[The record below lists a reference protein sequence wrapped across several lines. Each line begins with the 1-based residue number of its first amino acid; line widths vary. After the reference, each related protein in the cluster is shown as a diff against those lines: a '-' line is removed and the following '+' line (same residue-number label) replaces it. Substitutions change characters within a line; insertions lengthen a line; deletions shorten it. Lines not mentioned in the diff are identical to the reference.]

1 MFKRLYDGSKI
12 HYTYTVRNIHSN
24 HYSSWLGFFCQC
36 QLPIFGPK
44 THHKIWQYDEKWQV
58 HGIDS
63 SISQATR
70 CFGRL
75 TQSPPPPGSNYPHI
89 QQLVLDILA
98 YHIISYYTFL
108 YIIYIYIF
116 SSTMTST
123 YIYLHIYIKTCSRH
137 HHSFHIIFDNIWLGV
152 QNLQTFKAEERGS
165 TQPRL
170 PNRLLAD
177 YQHTGDQ
184 SVGDIYLPTN
194 NHWMSSVTTC
204 QVQRW

>member
-1 MFKRLYDGSKI
+1 MTRNDKFTVSI
-12 HYTYTVRNIHSN
+12 HPSAKLHAASAAWLKVHHRQAQIILTYNSL
-24 HYSSWLGFFCQC
+24 SW
-36 QLPIFGPK
+36 
-44 THHKIWQYDEKWQV
+44 TSWHT
-58 HGIDS
+58 
-63 SISQATR
+63 IS
-70 CFGRL
+70 
-75 TQSPPPPGSNYPHI
+75 
-89 QQLVLDILA
+89 
-98 YHIISYYTFL
+98 YHIIL
-108 YIIYIYIF
+108 YFFNLFYILYIYIF

>member
-1 MFKRLYDGSKI
+1 MSITHLRAKNTSQNMTIWREMTSSRYRFIHQPSYTLLRPPDSKSTTARLKL
-12 HYTYTVRNIHSN
+12 
-24 HYSSWLGFFCQC
+24 SSHTTACLGH
-36 QLPIFGPK
+36 L
-44 THHKIWQYDEKWQV
+44 
-58 HGIDS
+58 GI
-63 SISQATR
+63 
-70 CFGRL
+70 
-75 TQSPPPPGSNYPHI
+75 P
-89 QQLVLDILA
+89 

-108 YIIYIYIF
+108 IFFIYYIYIF